1 MSAFLLGLRNIQ
13 RAGQKLQAHYEH
25 ISRGQSPAVDPFM
38 RLNSVIDGC
47 EVQNNLYDD
56 CKDEW
61 WHSEPDYV
69 TDHTN
74 G

>member
-1 MSAFLLGLRNIQ
+1 
-13 RAGQKLQAHYEH
+13 
-25 ISRGQSPAVDPFM
+25 M